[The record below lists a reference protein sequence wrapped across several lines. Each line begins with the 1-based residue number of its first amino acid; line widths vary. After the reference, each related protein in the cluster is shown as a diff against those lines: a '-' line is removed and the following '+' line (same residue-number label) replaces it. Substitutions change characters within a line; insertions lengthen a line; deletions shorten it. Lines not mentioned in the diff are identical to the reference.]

1 MKLLIPWGLLG
12 LIGIAILIIIYIIKP
27 NYQQKFV
34 SSTYVWRL
42 SRKYKKKK
50 LPTSRLIDILIII
63 CQILIVAICSMILA
77 KPSQILKTQTEEPEV
92 IAIIDSSASMKAK
105 SGDETRFQRAVSKVR
120 ALATE
125 TFAANGKVSIIIA
138 DNSPYFLTQNVARI
152 IKRRFSI
159 LSIRLRTL
167 NALTVKPISTERLKC
182 AKNL

>member
-77 KPSQILKTQTEEPEV
+77 KP
-92 IAIIDSSASMKAK
+92 
-105 SGDETRFQRAVSKVR
+105 
-120 ALATE
+120 
-125 TFAANGKVSIIIA
+125 
-138 DNSPYFLTQNVARI
+138 
-152 IKRRFSI
+152 
-159 LSIRLRTL
+159 
-167 NALTVKPISTERLKC
+167 
-182 AKNL
+182 